1 MRLEGRG
8 SVNRYSFIARSK
20 VIRPI
25 GDVSILHN
33 SIRTAPNTFVSSKI
47 NTKIPEKTRIIGSI
61 RNVNNLFRENRKRW
75 KICIAWNIRKF
86 ETFDSLLLS
95 VWNVINQQPNP
106 RVRRPRGARLLAN
119 RARNTEPRKK
129 RTMPRKLRNNGRI
142 IADLA
147 AF

>member
-1 MRLEGRG
+1 MAQLIDIHLSLEG
-8 SVNRYSFIARSK
+8 SK

-75 KICIAWNIRKF
+75 KTCIAWNIRKF
-86 ETFDSLLLS
+86 ETFDRSSPFGLKCHKS
-95 VWNVINQQPNP
+95 T
-106 RVRRPRGARLLAN
+106 A
-119 RARNTEPRKK
+119 
-129 RTMPRKLRNNGRI
+129 
-142 IADLA
+142 
-147 AF
+147 